1 MPLSLNDYRLFD
13 QIVATGSLAKAAAR
27 LHFSPSAASHSL
39 MKMESEMGVQL
50 IKRNKKGIELTIC
63 GRELLP
69 HIRALLNMEMKLQEE
84 TERLS
89 SAKARSI
96 RIGTIN
102 SVCCSWLP
110 HIIHNFMQKYPQ
122 IELSITQGGY
132 DDMESGLEI
141 GNLDFAFVS
150 IPVRKKIPAFPLYRD
165 RLLCITPKG
174 ISANDPCCITIQELK
189 GNNFILPGEGSDF
202 DARAFMNRNNLIME
216 TTHTLF
222 DDTSIVALVESGLGI
237 SIIPELALSK
247 VQGEI
252 NTYPIECAPF
262 RTIGFA
268 TQNTDYI
275 TAAVKLLIK
284 EVQDFVAAEYPN
296 DLPYFREI

>member
-1 MPLSLNDYRLFD
+1 MPPSLNDYRLFD

-50 IKRNKKGIELTIC
+50 VKRNKKGIELTIN

-69 HIRALLNMEMKLQEE
+69 YIRSLLNMEMKLQAE

-89 SAKARSI
+89 GAKSKSI

-110 HIIHNFMQKYPQ
+110 HIIHNLITKHPQ
-122 IELSITQGGY
+122 IELYITQGGY
-132 DDMESGLEI
+132 DDMESGLEA
-141 GNLDFAFVS
+141 GSLDFAFVS

-174 ISANDPCCITIQELK
+174 ISANDPNCITIQELK
-189 GNNFILPGEGSDF
+189 EHNFILPGEGSDF
-202 DARAFMNRNNLIME
+202 DARAFMSRNNLMIE
-216 TTHTLF
+216 TTHDLI

-247 VQGEI
+247 VHGDI

-275 TAAVKLLIK
+275 TSAVKLFIT
-284 EVQDFVAAEYPN
+284 EVQDYIASRYPS
-296 DLPYFREI
+296 DLPYFREL